1 MAARREIRTAHAAV
15 DVKQRLELVIGVLMR
30 KRRLTAVL
38 IALLM
43 AVLAGSA
50 RATVVVLLD
59 QRGLVRG
66 AARAFW
72 GTCQERSSYVDE
84 RGMILTRYVFTVHEG
99 LKGDCGATEEVSLPG
114 GVVGNRGLVIPGM
127 PTFDV
132 GDELVHQL
140 QIYKHFKEI
149 AALLHERE
157 KQGLHGYVRIAP
169 LPRLDPQ
176 LDLGDVTAGD
186 LLSAVQEALDA
197 LPSPAAGEVV
207 TPVTVTIAEQIT
219 LIEERLTWRRQ
230 VRFREILSAA
240 TTRVEVIVTLLAV
253 LELIKQDRVQV
264 KQERL
269 FGEIVI
275 ERQTPAETAPAD
287 LPAID
292 PAA

>member
-1 MAARREIRTAHAAV
+1 VTSMSKAYEIRLPVFEGPLDLLLHLIEREEFDIT
-15 DVKQRLELVIGVLMR
+15 
-30 KRRLTAVL
+30 T
-38 IALLM
+38 IALAQVTDQYM
-43 AVLAGSA
+43 AYLAELERRQVKELTDFCVIA
-50 RATVVVLLD
+50 AKLLLIKS
-59 QRGLVRG
+59 QALLPRPPAL
-66 AARAFW
+66 AAEA
-72 GTCQERSSYVDE
+72 E
-84 RGMILTRYVFTVHEG
+84 
-99 LKGDCGATEEVSLPG
+99 
-114 GVVGNRGLVIPGM
+114 
-127 PTFDV
+127 DV

-176 LDLGDVTAGD
+176 LELGDVTADD

-197 LPSPAAGEVV
+197 LPGPAAGEVV
-207 TPVTVTIAEQIT
+207 TPITVTISEQIT
-219 LIEERLTWRRQ
+219 LIEERLTRRRQ

-253 LELIKQDRVQV
+253 LELIKQDRVRV